1 MTKLD
6 MPIGDIFGLL
16 VTFGYMIVVCSIFAA
31 AYIA

>member
-16 VTFGYMIVVCSIFAA
+16 VTFGYMVVVCSIFAT

>member
-6 MPIGDIFGLL
+6 MPIGDIFGLI
-16 VTFGYMIVVCSIFAA
+16 VTFGYMIVVCSIFAT

>member
-1 MTKLD
+1 MTNLD

-16 VTFGYMIVVCSIFAA
+16 VTFGYMITVCSIFAA